1 MYLVALTEL
10 RGNLDQEAGPL
21 AALLSLSPY
30 DVKAR
35 LSGPLPKIL
44 ARIGDEGTARVI
56 QRGLSAR
63 GHAAVVCDPRTVARP
78 EDRVRLHR
86 FTLEDQYLW
95 ANDRAGERLA
105 WTDVGALIIA
115 LIRSPIARTRTQTQN
130 KEEIEYAVV
139 PSRMPQTL
147 KHDVT
152 KTEHTSVHTA
162 YLFPHRRA
170 SVQRPW
176 VIEETTAQ
184 FLSLGIRMQ
193 PTRRANFLTTLGSI
207 RRLAPQA
214 IVDDRF
220 VACPLTSTA
229 LLRVHGSEQAPA
241 MSPSIDVDATIHI
254 LAEWLLGAYRGPY
267 R

>member
-1 MYLVALTEL
+1 VYLVALTEL
-10 RGNLDQEAGPL
+10 RGDLDQEAGPL

-44 ARIGDEGTARVI
+44 AQIGDEGTARAI
-56 QRGLSAR
+56 QRGLAAR
-63 GHAAVVCDPRTVARP
+63 GHGAVVCDPRTVARP
-78 EDRVRLHR
+78 EERVRMHR
-86 FTLEDQYLW
+86 FTIEDQYLW
-95 ANDRAGERLA
+95 ANDREGERLS
-105 WTDVGALIIA
+105 WSDIGAVIIA
-115 LIRSPIARTRTQTQN
+115 LVRSPVART
-130 KEEIEYAVV
+130 KEEIEYPVV
-139 PSRMPQTL
+139 PSRTPQTV

-152 KTEHTSVHTA
+152 KTEHTSVHTG

-170 SVQRPW
+170 SGQRPW

-184 FLSLGIRMQ
+184 FLSLGARMQ

-220 VACPLTSTA
+220 VAYPLTSTG
-229 LLRVHGSEQAPA
+229 LLRVRGSEQAPA

-254 LAEWLLGAYRGPY
+254 LARWLLGEYRGPY